1 MLGSDWL
8 YWRASMPSQHS
19 FFFFFRIRHT
29 LSSISL
35 WIATASQMEEPT
47 TSLSFYIKKKKPC
60 HLKWLCL
67 LQILLNTVVRCHSE
81 ESGSLVSNDID
92 YIQQWEDER
101 MVGGE
106 AKRQCEAFWGG
117 GLHSSTQMW
126 VTVPLRYSF
135 YSEVEQ
141 SGILYTRFRFNLHPH
156 KRAVQPLVTR
166 AFI

>member
-1 MLGSDWL
+1 MDQIGCIGGLQC
-8 YWRASMPSQHS
+8 RANIP

-47 TSLSFYIKKKKPC
+47 TSLSFYIKKKS
-60 HLKWLCL
+60 LAIWNGCL